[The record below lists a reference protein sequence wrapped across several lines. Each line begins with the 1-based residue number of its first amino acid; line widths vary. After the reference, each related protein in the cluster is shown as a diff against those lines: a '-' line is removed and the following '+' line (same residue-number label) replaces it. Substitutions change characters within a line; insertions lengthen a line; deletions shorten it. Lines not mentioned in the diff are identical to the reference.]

1 LKNQYAIVK
10 NPETIIADKSSI
22 LQAFFNS
29 VPQYQILLNTK
40 LEIVAF
46 NDYAFKLNRKYALP
60 DLRAGKNILSYID
73 TSLAEDFKIQC
84 ETALKGERV
93 QYEHFIDG
101 GWFDFVIN
109 ALYNSDD
116 EIIGLSIVGSNVN
129 DQKRNAKIIRQQ
141 SEYLS
146 NIAWFQSHQLRH
158 PVSSVL
164 ALLNLIKE
172 EEDYHLTKEYLQA
185 LEVVTKQLDAIIN
198 AIVKQS
204 REI

>member
-1 LKNQYAIVK
+1 LKNQSAIVK

-40 LEIVAF
+40 LEIIAF
-46 NDYAFKLNRKYALP
+46 NDYAVKLNRKYALS
-60 DLRAGKNILSYID
+60 DLQPGKNILSYID

-84 ETALKGERV
+84 ETALKGECV

-116 EIIGLSIVGSNVN
+116 EIIGLSIVGNNVN

-185 LEVVTKQLDAIIN
+185 LEVVTKQLDTIIN

>member
-1 LKNQYAIVK
+1 LKNQSAIVK
-10 NPETIIADKSSI
+10 NPETIITDKSSI

-40 LEIVAF
+40 LEIIAF
-46 NDYAFKLNRKYALP
+46 NDYALKLNRKYALS
-60 DLRAGKNILSYID
+60 DLQAGKNILSYID
-73 TSLAEDFKIQC
+73 TSLVEDFKIQC
-84 ETALKGERV
+84 ETALKGDCV
-93 QYEHFIDG
+93 QYEHFIEG